1 MAKKTVSAKIGQ
13 IVYEQ
18 AKLEA
23 KRRGKTFSKL
33 VEIALIHELEN
44 KNNNNGL
51 IAELKELN
59 GIITNKINELEEE
72 SDNNLKSDLENNN
85 KILLN
90 ELITVYDKRF
100 KLSAGMIMHYANKMG
115 LSYQEL
121 VEILKD
127 HLGDNFNIEN

>member
-18 AKLEA
+18 AKEEA

-44 KNNNNGL
+44 KQTNNGL

-59 GIITNKINELEEE
+59 EIITNKINELEEE
-72 SDNNLKSDLENNN
+72 SDNNFKSDLENGN

-90 ELITVYDKRF
+90 ELIRTYDKRF
-100 KLSAGMIMHYANKMG
+100 KLSAGMILNYANKMG

-121 VEILKD
+121 VEILTD
-127 HLGDNFNIEN
+127 YLGDNFNIEN

>member
-33 VEIALIHELEN
+33 VEIALIHELGN

-51 IAELKELN
+51 ITELKELN
-59 GIITNKINELEEE
+59 EIINNKIIELEEE
-72 SDNNLKSDLENNN
+72 SNLKLEDDN
-85 KILLN
+85 KILIN

>member
-51 IAELKELN
+51 ITELKELN
-59 GIITNKINELEEE
+59 EIINNKIIELEEE
-72 SDNNLKSDLENNN
+72 SNLKLEDDN
-85 KILLN
+85 KILIN